1 MIAHALI
8 VGCGGF
14 IGALLRYL
22 CSQVLGGISTGAFP
36 LATFVINLVGS
47 FLIGVMSVLLP
58 AAFPNSRL
66 PLLFVSTGILGGF
79 TTFSTFSLETFGLI
93 EESRY
98 LMAGVYAFGSLAV
111 CLVGVCLGRMMARVM
126 VGQS

>member
-1 MIAHALI
+1 MILDALL

-14 IGALLRYL
+14 IGAALRYI
-22 CSQVLGGISTGAFP
+22 CSQILGGVPTGTFP
-36 LATFVINLVGS
+36 FATFAINFIGS

-58 AAFPNSRL
+58 AIFSDSKQ

-93 EESRY
+93 EQARY
-98 LMAGVYAFGSLAV
+98 VMAGLYAFGSVMV
-111 CLVGVCLGRMMARVM
+111 CVLGVCLGRMITRAAL
-126 VGQS
+126 GQS

>member
-98 LMAGVYAFGSLAV
+98 LMAGAYAFGSLAV
-111 CLVGVCLGRMMARVM
+111 CLVGVCLGRMIARVM

>member
-8 VGCGGF
+8 VACGGF

-22 CSQVLGGISTGAFP
+22 CSQFLGGISTGAFP

-58 AAFPNSRL
+58 VAFPNSRL

-111 CLVGVCLGRMMARVM
+111 CLVGVCLGRMIARVM

>member
-58 AAFPNSRL
+58 AVFPNSRL

-111 CLVGVCLGRMMARVM
+111 CLVGVCLGRMIARVM

>member
-66 PLLFVSTGILGGF
+66 PLLFVSTGILGRF

-111 CLVGVCLGRMMARVM
+111 CLVGVCLGRMIARVM

>member
-14 IGALLRYL
+14 IGALLRCL

-111 CLVGVCLGRMMARVM
+111 CLVGVCLGRMIARVM

>member
-1 MIAHALI
+1 MIFNALL

-14 IGALLRYL
+14 LGATLRYI
-22 CSQVLGGISTGAFP
+22 CSQVLGGLSTGAFP
-36 LATFVINLVGS
+36 FATFAINVIGS
-47 FLIGVMSVLLP
+47 FLIGFMSVLLP
-58 AAFPNSRL
+58 ALFPDSSK

-98 LMAGVYAFGSLAV
+98 AMAGMYALGSVLV
-111 CLVGVCLGRMMARVM
+111 CVLGVCLGRMAARAIA
-126 VGQS
+126 GQS

>member
-36 LATFVINLVGS
+36 LATFVINLIGS

-111 CLVGVCLGRMMARVM
+111 CLVGVYLGRMMARLM

>member
-1 MIAHALI
+1 MHLSWGAE
-8 VGCGGF
+8 
-14 IGALLRYL
+14 ALLVRFFVI
-22 CSQVLGGISTGAFP
+22 SVLRFWAEFRRGAFP

-111 CLVGVCLGRMMARVM
+111 CLVGVCLGRMIARVM

>member
-98 LMAGVYAFGSLAV
+98 LMVGVYAFGSLAV
-111 CLVGVCLGRMMARVM
+111 CLVGVCLGRMIARVM

>member
-93 EESRY
+93 EGSRY

-111 CLVGVCLGRMMARVM
+111 CLVGVCLGRMIARVM

>member
-1 MIAHALI
+1 MIFNAFL

-14 IGALLRYL
+14 IGAALRYI
-22 CSQVLGGISTGAFP
+22 CSQLLGGVPTGAFP
-36 LATFVINLVGS
+36 FATFAINLGGS

-58 AAFPNSRL
+58 AVFSDSKQ
-66 PLLFVSTGILGGF
+66 PLLFISTGILGGF
-79 TTFSTFSLETFGLI
+79 TTFSTFSLETFGLL

-98 LMAGVYAFGSLAV
+98 AVAGAYVLGSVAA
-111 CLVGVCLGRMMARVM
+111 CIVGVCLGRMLARTL

>member
-1 MIAHALI
+1 MIDHALI
-8 VGCGGF
+8 VGFGGF

-22 CSQVLGGISTGAFP
+22 CSQFLGGISTGAFP

-111 CLVGVCLGRMMARVM
+111 CLVGVCLGRMIARVM

>member
-1 MIAHALI
+1 MILNALL

-14 IGALLRYL
+14 IGAALRYI
-22 CSQVLGGISTGAFP
+22 CSQILGGVPTGTFP
-36 LATFVINLVGS
+36 FATFAINFVGS

-58 AAFPNSRL
+58 AIFSDSKQ

-93 EESRY
+93 EQARY
-98 LMAGVYAFGSLAV
+98 VMAGLYAFGSVMV
-111 CLVGVCLGRMMARVM
+111 CVLGVCLGRMIIRAAL
-126 VGQS
+126 GQS

>member
-22 CSQVLGGISTGAFP
+22 CSQFLGGISMGAFP

-98 LMAGVYAFGSLAV
+98 LVAGVYAFGSLAV
-111 CLVGVCLGRMMARVM
+111 CLVGVCLGRVIARVM

>member
-98 LMAGVYAFGSLAV
+98 LMAGVYAFGSLTV
-111 CLVGVCLGRMMARVM
+111 CLVGVCLGRMIARVM

>member
-1 MIAHALI
+1 MIVNALI

-14 IGALLRYL
+14 IGALLRYV
-22 CSQVLGGISTGAFP
+22 CSELLDVLSSGAFP
-36 LATFVINLVGS
+36 IATFIINFVGS
-47 FLIGVMSVLLP
+47 FLIGVMSVALP
-58 AAFPNSRL
+58 TLFPANKQ

-98 LMAGVYAFGSLAV
+98 AMAGLYAISSVVV
-111 CLVGVCLGRMMARVM
+111 CVLGVCVGRMIARAV

>member
-36 LATFVINLVGS
+36 LSTFVINLVGS

-111 CLVGVCLGRMMARVM
+111 CLVGVCLGRMIARVM

>member
-1 MIAHALI
+1 MIVNALI

-14 IGALLRYL
+14 IGALLRYV
-22 CSQVLGGISTGAFP
+22 CSELLGVFSSGAFP
-36 LATFVINLVGS
+36 IATFIINFVGS
-47 FLIGVMSVLLP
+47 FLIGVMSVALP
-58 AAFPNSRL
+58 ALFPANKQ

-98 LMAGVYAFGSLAV
+98 AMAGLYAISSVVV
-111 CLVGVCLGRMMARVM
+111 CVLGVCVGRMIARAV

>member
-1 MIAHALI
+1 MIVNALI

-14 IGALLRYL
+14 IGAFLRYV
-22 CSQVLGGISTGAFP
+22 CSELLGVLSSGAFP
-36 LATFVINLVGS
+36 IPTFIINFVGS
-47 FLIGVMSVLLP
+47 FLIGVMSVALP
-58 AAFPNSRL
+58 TLFPANKQ

-98 LMAGVYAFGSLAV
+98 AMAGLYAISSVVV
-111 CLVGVCLGRMMARVM
+111 CVLGVCVGRMIARAV

>member
-1 MIAHALI
+1 MIVNALI

-14 IGALLRYL
+14 IGALLRYV
-22 CSQVLGGISTGAFP
+22 CSELLGVLSSGAFP
-36 LATFVINLVGS
+36 IPTFIINFVGS
-47 FLIGVMSVLLP
+47 FLIGVMSVALP
-58 AAFPNSRL
+58 TLFPANKQ

-98 LMAGVYAFGSLAV
+98 AMAGLYVISSVVV
-111 CLVGVCLGRMMARVM
+111 CVLGVCVGRMIARAV

>member
-98 LMAGVYAFGSLAV
+98 LTAGVYAFGSLAV
-111 CLVGVCLGRMMARVM
+111 CLVGVCLGRMIARVM

>member
-22 CSQVLGGISTGAFP
+22 YSQFLGGISTGAFP

-47 FLIGVMSVLLP
+47 FLIGAMSVLLP

-111 CLVGVCLGRMMARVM
+111 CLVGVCLGRMIARVM

>member
-1 MIAHALI
+1 MILDALL

-14 IGALLRYL
+14 IGAALRYI
-22 CSQVLGGISTGAFP
+22 CSQILGGVPTGTFP
-36 LATFVINLVGS
+36 FATFAINFIGS

-58 AAFPNSRL
+58 AIFSDSKQ

-93 EESRY
+93 EQARY
-98 LMAGVYAFGSLAV
+98 VMAGLYAFGSVMV
-111 CLVGVCLGRMMARVM
+111 CVLGVCLGRMITRAVL
-126 VGQS
+126 GQS

>member
-1 MIAHALI
+1 MIFNAFL

-14 IGALLRYL
+14 IGAALRYI
-22 CSQVLGGISTGAFP
+22 CSQLLGGVPTGAFP
-36 LATFVINLVGS
+36 FATFAINLGGS

-58 AAFPNSRL
+58 AVFSDSKQ
-66 PLLFVSTGILGGF
+66 PLLFISTGILGGF
-79 TTFSTFSLETFGLI
+79 TTFSTFSLETFGLL

-98 LMAGVYAFGSLAV
+98 AVAGVYALGSVAA
-111 CLVGVCLGRMMARVM
+111 CIVGVCLGRMLARAL

>member
-22 CSQVLGGISTGAFP
+22 CSQVLGGISTGVFP

-111 CLVGVCLGRMMARVM
+111 CLVGVCLGRMIARVM

>member
-1 MIAHALI
+1 MIVNALI

-14 IGALLRYL
+14 IGALLRYV
-22 CSQVLGGISTGAFP
+22 CSELLGVLSSGAFP
-36 LATFVINLVGS
+36 IATFIINFVGS
-47 FLIGVMSVLLP
+47 FLIGVMSVALP
-58 AAFPNSRL
+58 TLFPANKQ

-98 LMAGVYAFGSLAV
+98 AMAGLYAISSVVV
-111 CLVGVCLGRMMARVM
+111 CVSGVCVGRMIARAV

>member
-1 MIAHALI
+1 MIFNALL

-14 IGALLRYL
+14 LGAALRYI
-22 CSQVLGGISTGAFP
+22 CSQVLGGLSTGAFP
-36 LATFVINLVGS
+36 FATFAINVIGS
-47 FLIGVMSVLLP
+47 FLIGFMSVLLP
-58 AAFPNSRL
+58 ALFPDSSE

-98 LMAGVYAFGSLAV
+98 AMAGMYALGSVLV
-111 CLVGVCLGRMMARVM
+111 CVLGVCLGRMAARAIA
-126 VGQS
+126 GQS

>member
-98 LMAGVYAFGSLAV
+98 FMAGVYAFGSLAV
-111 CLVGVCLGRMMARVM
+111 CLVGVCLGRMIARVM